1 MVPGAQAEAAR
12 QQSLLAAIARQVQA
26 GAFAEA
32 KRNCEI
38 YCGQCSAPAQQAPA
52 QFWLGVIAQRSGDFA
67 AAIRHFDI
75 ALTHDKR
82 NAQLLHQAGLAHFRS
97 GDLERAAGHYR
108 NAIRVEPRMAAA
120 HYNLGIV
127 LQQQRDLP
135 AARRAFEAALAHQSR
150 LAPALINL
158 ANTLLQLG
166 DDKSAEARY
175 HEALAIDV
183 NFAEAHH
190 GLGAIHQRRRELA
203 EAERH
208 FVAAL
213 RINPAL
219 NDCRLD
225 LAEVYFGLNRKTD
238 AIACVDAVLATAPAN
253 ELANELA
260 KFRRAQF
267 LGDASASVP
276 QSVVEKLYSSMA
288 STFDEHLTGRL
299 GYRVPSLL
307 MSSLET
313 WFTGF
318 EQAHARMPNVIDLG
332 CGTGLFGMLVRPR
345 TAHLAGVD
353 LSKDMLELAAKRNVY
368 DTLEQ
373 GDVTAYLE
381 RDAEHADLIVATDV
395 LIYVSPLQPL
405 FAAASA
411 RLNAG
416 GLFAFSTET
425 PADLSED
432 LRLETSG
439 RFSHNANYIARLASG
454 NGFTVEQRIPTV
466 IRTEANAP
474 IHGFVFVLKKL

>member
-1 MVPGAQAEAAR
+1 MLSGVPAEAAR
-12 QQSLLAAIARQVQA
+12 QQSLLAVIAQQVQA
-26 GAFAEA
+26 NALAEA

-38 YCGQCSAPAQQAPA
+38 YCAQFVAPAQQAPA
-52 QFWLGVIAQRSGDFA
+52 QFWFGVIAQRSGDFVT
-67 AAIRHFDI
+67 AIKHFDL
-75 ALTHDKR
+75 ALAHDKR

-97 GDLERAAGHYR
+97 GDLERAATHYR

-120 HYNLGIV
+120 HYNLGVV

-135 AARRAFEAALAHQSR
+135 SARRAFEAALTHQPR
-150 LAPALINL
+150 LTPALINL

-166 DDKSAEARY
+166 DDTHAEAHYR
-175 HEALAIDV
+175 EALAIDA
-183 NFAEAHH
+183 NTAEAHH

-213 RINPAL
+213 KINPAL

-225 LAEVYFGLNRKTD
+225 LAEVYLGLSRKAD
-238 AIACVDAVLATAPAN
+238 AIACVDAVLTN
-253 ELANELA
+253 EPANELA

-267 LGDASASVP
+267 LGDASATVP

-299 GYRVPSLL
+299 GYRIPSLL

-313 WFTGF
+313 WFAGF
-318 EQAHARMPNVIDLG
+318 EQTHARLPNVIDLG

-345 TAHLAGVD
+345 AAHLAGVD
-353 LSKDMLELAAKRNVY
+353 LSKDMLELAAKRSVY
-368 DTLEQ
+368 DVLEQ

-381 RDAEHADLIVATDV
+381 RNTALADLIVATDV

-411 RLNAG
+411 RLNTG

-439 RFSHNANYIARLASG
+439 RFSHNAAYIARLANE
-454 NGFTVEQRIPTV
+454 NGFALEQKIPAV

-474 IHGFVFVLKKL
+474 IHGFVFVLKKV

>member
-1 MVPGAQAEAAR
+1 MLSGVPAEAAQ
-12 QQSLLAAIARQVQA
+12 QQSLLAVIAQQVQA

-38 YCGQCSAPAQQAPA
+38 YCSHFALPAQQVPA
-52 QFWLGVIAQRSGDFA
+52 QFWLGVIAQRSGNFA
-67 AAIRHFDI
+67 AAIQHFDL
-75 ALTHDKR
+75 ALAHDKR

-97 GDLERAAGHYR
+97 GDLRRAATHYR

-135 AARRAFEAALAHQSR
+135 AAQRAFEAALTHQPR

-166 DDKSAEARY
+166 DDTHAEARY
-175 HEALAIDV
+175 REALAIDA
-183 NFAEAHH
+183 NIAEAHH

-213 RINPAL
+213 KVNPVL

-225 LAEVYFGLNRKTD
+225 LAEVYFGLNRKAD
-238 AIACVDAVLATAPAN
+238 AIACVEAVLANEPAS
-253 ELANELA
+253 ELA

-267 LGDASASVP
+267 LGDASATVP

-299 GYRVPSLL
+299 GYRIPSLL
-307 MSSLET
+307 MSSLDT
-313 WFTGF
+313 WFASF
-318 EQAHARMPNVIDLG
+318 EQTHVRLPNVIDLG

-345 TAHLAGVD
+345 AAHLAGVD
-353 LSKDMLELAAKRNVY
+353 LSKEMLELAAKRNVY
-368 DTLEQ
+368 DALEQ
-373 GDVTAYLE
+373 GDITAYLE
-381 RDAEHADLIVATDV
+381 RNTALADLIVATDV

-411 RLNAG
+411 RLNTG

-439 RFSHNANYIARLASG
+439 RFSHNATYIARLANE
-454 NGFTVEQRIPTV
+454 NGFELEQRIPTV
-466 IRTEANAP
+466 IRTEGNAP
-474 IHGFVFVLKKL
+474 IHGFVFMLKKV

>member
-1 MVPGAQAEAAR
+1 MLQGAQAEAAR
-12 QQSLLAAIARQVQA
+12 QQSLLALIAQQVQA
-26 GAFAEA
+26 GALAEA
-32 KRNCEI
+32 KRNCDL
-38 YCGQCSAPAQQAPA
+38 YCAQFTDPLHQVPA

-67 AAIRHFDI
+67 AAIRHFDL
-75 ALTHDKR
+75 AVVHDKH
-82 NAQLLHQAGLAHFRS
+82 NAQLLHQAGLAHFRA
-97 GDLERAAGHYR
+97 GDLERAAMHYR

-135 AARRAFEAALAHQSR
+135 AAQRAFEAALTHQPR

-166 DDKSAEARY
+166 DDKGAEARY
-175 HEALAIDV
+175 REALAIDV

-190 GLGAIHQRRRELA
+190 GLGAIHQRRRELT

-225 LAEVYFGLNRKTD
+225 LAEVYFGLNRK
-238 AIACVDAVLATAPAN
+238 AEAVACVDAVLATAPAN
-253 ELANELA
+253 EPANELA

-299 GYRVPSLL
+299 GYRIPSLL
-307 MSSLET
+307 MSSLEN
-313 WFTGF
+313 WFADF
-318 EQAHARMPNVIDLG
+318 AQVHARLPGVIDLG
-332 CGTGLFGMLVRPR
+332 CGTGLFGMLVRPS
-345 TAHLAGVD
+345 AAYLAGVD

-368 DTLEQ
+368 DALEQ

-381 RDAEHADLIVATDV
+381 HNAAPADLIAATDV
-395 LIYVSPLQPL
+395 LIYISPLQPL
-405 FAAASA
+405 FAAVSA

-425 PADLSED
+425 PADLSDD

-474 IHGFVFVLKKL
+474 IHGFVFVLKKH